1 MEEFYCPNTRVAVY
15 QGNKAIP
22 RRDLTTLTVDKLLE
36 YNIRAQEKD
45 IQLESDGENH
55 IGFNFLGATFNKRFE
70 RRAPASE
77 LLDSLVNAAGY
88 FDPKTQQFYF

>member
-15 QGNKAIP
+15 QGNKPIP

-36 YNIRAQEKD
+36 YQIRAQEKD
-45 IQLESDGENH
+45 ILLESNGKDH
-55 IGFNFLGATFNKRFE
+55 ISFNFLGATFNKRFE
-70 RRAPASE
+70 KKAPAKE

-88 FDPKTQQFYF
+88 FDIKTQQFIF